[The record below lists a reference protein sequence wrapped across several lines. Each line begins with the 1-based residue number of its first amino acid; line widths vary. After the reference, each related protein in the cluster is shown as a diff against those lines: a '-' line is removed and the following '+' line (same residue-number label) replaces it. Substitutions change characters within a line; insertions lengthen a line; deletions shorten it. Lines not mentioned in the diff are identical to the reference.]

1 MTLWALLGFCRVFVG
16 WVSDIPSWLT
26 GMMQVCSLE
35 AGSRFWPRSAGHQGK
50 AGGDAFLG
58 APQATFWRKE
68 GQNWSFSFDKS
79 EAMAVVALRSGRGDS
94 FHQA

>member
-68 GQNWSFSFDKS
+68 GQKWSFSFDKS